1 MSVTAH
7 QFFRIVEIRTKIVS
21 VSTLLLGHAYL
32 LSKGVHLDPWNLIL
46 VVLAALFVDMGTTG
60 FNTFFDFENRVDHKD
75 HNRESDKV
83 LIHQNVPPGY
93 ALVIS
98 VILFFFAVVLGGI
111 LILRTGLPLFV
122 LGLLSLSAG
131 YFYSGGPIPISRTPF
146 GEIFAGGFL
155 GSVLFF
161 VVALSQEVPISAEVV
176 LASLPSTIFIASILT
191 VNNTCDI
198 SGDKQAGRKTLSI
211 LCGYRF
217 SVGIIF
223 FEILLAYT
231 LAFFAFEIT
240 TTRALILAAG
250 LFLSL
255 LIIVR
260 QTREG
265 FSHETKGPSM
275 AAISKSFQIFTFF
288 YLLSI
293 LL

>member
-1 MSVTAH
+1 
-7 QFFRIVEIRTKIVS
+7 
-21 VSTLLLGHAYL
+21 
-32 LSKGVHLDPWNLIL
+32 
-46 VVLAALFVDMGTTG
+46 MGTTG
-60 FNTFFDFENRVDHKD
+60 FNTFFDFENQVDRKA

-83 LIHQNVPPGY
+83 LIHQNVPPAY

-98 VILFFFAVVLGGI
+98 VILFFFAVVFGGI
-111 LILRTGLPLFV
+111 LILRVGLSLLV

-131 YFYSGGPIPISRTPF
+131 YLYSGGPLPISRTPF

-161 VVALSQEVPISAEVV
+161 VVTLSQGVPISAEVI

-211 LCGYRF
+211 LCGYKI
-217 SVGIIF
+217 SVGIII
-223 FEILLAYT
+223 FEILLAYS

-240 TTRALILAAG
+240 TIRALILAAG
-250 LFLSL
+250 MFLSL
-255 LIIVR
+255 LTITSNIKK
-260 QTREG
+260 G
-265 FSHETKGPSM
+265 FTHETKGPSM
-275 AAISKSFQIFTFF
+275 AGISKSFLLFTIF

-293 LL
+293 IQGMI